1 MNIYFSGIGGVGI
14 GALASI
20 AHSAGYGVFGSD
32 QNSSLIIEELS
43 KKNIEI
49 EIGRQNGDF
58 LKNKFI
64 ENGIDWFVYT
74 AALPKN
80 HPELLMAKKLGIK
93 ISKRDELLNEI
104 ITSKNLKL
112 VAISGTHGKTTTT
125 GMAIWIFKQLGIPAS
140 WSIGTTISFGESGF
154 FDPQSEYF
162 IYEADE
168 FDRNFLH
175 FTPAVSL
182 ITSIDHD
189 HTDIY
194 ETEADYF
201 EAFSQFGEQ
210 SDFIISWKDQHP
222 EIFKNLQN
230 KVILKQPDK
239 EITLPGIHNRKNASL
254 VIEALDYLV
263 ETQDLKVSKDFY
275 KKSIEAINNFP
286 GTNRRFERIT
296 ENIYSDYGHHP
307 KEIQATLQMAK
318 EIAEKK
324 GFSGISLIYQP
335 HQNVRQIE
343 VQDEYTPKVFENANE
358 IIWLPTYLS
367 RENPD
372 FEILSPE
379 FLSRKISEKTTILDF
394 SDSPKELIE
403 KILSLKAKNRLILA
417 MSAGSLD
424 GWIRKNI
431 K

>member
-125 GMAIWIFKQLGIPAS
+125 GMVIWIFKQLGIPMS

-194 ETEADYF
+194 ETEDDYF

-222 EIFKNLQN
+222 EIFKNLKN
-230 KVILKQPDK
+230 KVILSQP
-239 EITLPGIHNRKNASL
+239 EENINLPGIHNRKNASL
-254 VIEALDYLV
+254 VLETIDYLV
-263 ETQDLKVSKDFY
+263 ETQNLKAPKDFY
-275 KKSIEAINNFP
+275 EKTILALNNFP
-286 GTNRRFERIT
+286 GTNRRFEKIT
-296 ENIYSDYGHHP
+296 NNVYSDYGHHP
-307 KEIQATLQMAK
+307 KEIQATLQLANEVAK
-318 EIAEKK
+318 NN

-335 HQNVRQIE
+335 HQNVRQVE
-343 VQDEYTPKVFENANE
+343 VQDEYTPEIFKYADE

-372 FEILSPE
+372 FKILSPE
-379 FLSRKISEKTTILDF
+379 FLSRKVSEKTIVMDLTKN
-394 SDSPKELIE
+394 DSQLLE
-403 KILSLKAKNRLILA
+403 KINELKDRNRLILA

-424 GWIRKNI
+424 GWIRNKI

>member
-125 GMAIWIFKQLGIPAS
+125 GMVIWIFKQLGIPMS

-194 ETEADYF
+194 KTEADYF

-230 KVILKQPDK
+230 KVILNQPDE

-254 VIEALDYLV
+254 AVEALDYLV
-263 ETQDLKVSKDFY
+263 ETQNLKVPKDFY

-343 VQDEYTPKVFENANE
+343 VQDEYTPEVFENANE

-379 FLSRKISEKTTILDF
+379 LLSRKISEKTQILDF
-394 SDSPKELIE
+394 SKNEQQLLD
-403 KILSLKAKNRLILA
+403 KINQFKNENRLILA

-424 GWIRKNI
+424 GWIRKSI

>member
-230 KVILKQPDK
+230 KVILNQPDE

-254 VIEALDYLV
+254 AVEALDYLV
-263 ETQDLKVSKDFY
+263 ETQNLKVPKDFY

-343 VQDEYTPKVFENANE
+343 VQDEYTPEVFENANE

-379 FLSRKISEKTTILDF
+379 LLSRKISEKTTILDF

>member
-343 VQDEYTPKVFENANE
+343 VQDEYTPEVFENANE

-379 FLSRKISEKTTILDF
+379 LLSRKISEKTTILDF

>member
-43 KKNIEI
+43 KKNIKI
-49 EIGRQNGDF
+49 EIGEQNGDF

-112 VAISGTHGKTTTT
+112 IAISGTHGKTTTT
-125 GMAIWIFKQLGIPAS
+125 GMVIWIFKQLGIHVS

-194 ETEADYF
+194 ETEDDYF
-201 EAFSQFGEQ
+201 KAFSQFGEQ

-230 KVILKQPDK
+230 KVILNQPNE

-254 VIEALDYLV
+254 AVEALDYLV
-263 ETQDLKVSKDFY
+263 ETQDLKVPKDFY

-343 VQDEYTPKVFENANE
+343 VQDEYTPEVFKNANE

-379 FLSRKISEKTTILDF
+379 FLSKNISEKTQILDF
-394 SDSPKELIE
+394 SKNEQQLLD
-403 KILSLKAKNRLILA
+403 KINQFKNENRLILA

-424 GWIRKNI
+424 RWIRKSI

>member
-32 QNSSLIIEELS
+32 QNSSLMIEELS

-49 EIGRQNGDF
+49 EIGEQNGDF

-74 AALPKN
+74 AALPKD
-80 HPELLMAKKLGIK
+80 HPELLMAKNLGIK

-104 ITSKNLKL
+104 ITLKNLKL
-112 VAISGTHGKTTTT
+112 IAISGTHGKTTTT

-343 VQDEYTPKVFENANE
+343 VQDEYAPKVFENANE